1 MIYVIML
8 GMEQSQSIP
17 RGFESTG
24 YIPVAQHEFILGT
37 RADAYIL
44 CVNYNDDISYVARNI
59 SYLTSIYDAK
69 VIAIVASPLIF
80 NNEGG
85 YITNLNRIACQEEM
99 DEYLYEIRD
108 HFEIKAFSL
117 TDNDVYE
124 QLIVEIQS
132 FFS

>member
-1 MIYVIML
+1 MKGLY
-8 GMEQSQSIP
+8 
-17 RGFESTG
+17 
-24 YIPVAQHEFILGT
+24 H
-37 RADAYIL
+37 
-44 CVNYNDDISYVARNI
+44 DISYVARNI